1 MPAGMNLSEAV
12 KALKSVKERPITDFE
27 AEATRLALVKQAEK
41 EVDKEEAARAAGK
54 LIEPVV
60 EIKKRGRPRTKDV
73 QAEPIQAQSIENP
86 LPRIYISFITE
97 LGTIKV
103 PAIDAREGDYALFI
117 RLPAGAMQ
125 FVPNIGTQFTVEYLS
140 DRNDSKSV
148 DVYFP
153 GTSMEYPELGYTLL
167 VMIKVPKE

>member
-1 MPAGMNLSEAV
+1 MSDMPAGMNLSEAV
-12 KALKSVKERPITDFE
+12 KALKSVKERQITDFE
-27 AEATRLALVKQAEK
+27 AEANRLALAKQAEK
-41 EVDKEEAARAAGK
+41 EVDKEEAARASGK
-54 LIEPVV
+54 LIEP
-60 EIKKRGRPRTKDV
+60 KKMGRPRTKNVPADC
-73 QAEPIQAQSIENP
+73 PSSQSTENP
-86 LPRIYISFITE
+86 APRIYISFITE